1 MICIC
6 MPMAHAVLYAQVMD
20 HRMMVDTLSAAERIS
35 VRTNMADWLL
45 LTPNI
50 GVEYDLR
57 GTNWNRWAVGL
68 NVRGN
73 WQTKHTYK
81 PAMVYNIAEA
91 RVELKQYYRLRTT
104 DSRLEQHTSFID
116 KVFSARRKHVK
127 HPSTT
132 YYKGAYAAMT
142 NFSVKTGSEG
152 RQGSALSA
160 GLLLGM
166 VKPLYVFANGNSLD
180 LEMAVAAGLA
190 YARYDK
196 FRHDRESD
204 CYPVTQKKDWH
215 IVPHPVLSELRVG
228 FAYRFGKY
236 PVTKKYRWR
245 YDCDQTY
252 RNIVDSISLVKETD
266 RKNRHTEDSLRTI
279 MEREF
284 KAVYD
289 SAAAAN
295 KRIAE
300 KQMAEQAKLKAGQDK
315 LKAEQNKLKKEQTE
329 QENTESTALGNDVN
343 AAQDKNEK
351 AGKKAKKKEKKKKKN
366 KHNQPEKDE
375 SRPGADA
382 DNAAKRDKENE
393 NKPTEKEAEDEN

>member
-1 MICIC
+1 MICVC
-6 MPMAHAVLYAQVMD
+6 LPMAQTVLHAQVMD
-20 HRMMVDTLSAAERIS
+20 HRIKVDTLSAAERIS
-35 VRTNMADWLL
+35 VRTNMADWILF
-45 LTPNI
+45 TPNI

-104 DSRLEQHTSFID
+104 DKQLEQHKSFID
-116 KVFSARRKHVK
+116 KVFSARREHVK

-245 YDCDQTY
+245 YDCDPAY
-252 RNIVDSISLVKETD
+252 RNITDSVGLAKDND
-266 RKNRHTEDSLRTI
+266 RKNRQTEDSLRTI

-315 LKAEQNKLKKEQTE
+315 QKTEKAE
-329 QENTESTALGNDVN
+329 QENTESTVRGNDVN
-343 AAQDKNEK
+343 ATQGKNEK
-351 AGKKAKKKEKKKKKN
+351 AGKKAKKEEKTKKKN
-366 KHNQPEKDE
+366 KHNKPEENE

-382 DNAAKRDKENE
+382 DNAAKRDKGNE

>member
-1 MICIC
+1 MICVC

-20 HRMMVDTLSAAERIS
+20 RRMMVDTLSTAERIS
-35 VRTNMADWLL
+35 VRANMADWLL

-57 GTNWNRWAVGL
+57 GTNWNRWTVGL

-81 PAMVYNIAEA
+81 PGMVYNIAEA

-104 DSRLEQHTSFID
+104 DSRTEQHTSFID

-166 VKPLYVFANGNSLD
+166 VKPLYVFSNGNSLD

-266 RKNRHTEDSLRTI
+266 RRNRHTEDSLRTI

-300 KQMAEQAKLKAGQDK
+300 KQMAEQAKLKVWQDK
-315 LKAEQNKLKKEQTE
+315 LKTEQNKNK
-329 QENTESTALGNDVN
+329 
-343 AAQDKNEK
+343 K
-351 AGKKAKKKEKKKKKN
+351 AGKKAKKTEKKKKKN
-366 KHNQPEKDE
+366 KHNKPEENK